1 MNLPSEHKT
10 EFFNL
15 YFAIEEKIKNL
26 DHPEDGIKYSEIDD
40 SNKKL
45 VFYFKDEKGTYK
57 YSYSICL
64 TFNLFS
70 QGKQQ

>member
-15 YFAIEEKIKNL
+15 YSAIEEKIKNL

-45 VFYFKDEKGTYK
+45 VLYFKDEGN
-57 YSYSICL
+57 I
-64 TFNLFS
+64 
-70 QGKQQ
+70 